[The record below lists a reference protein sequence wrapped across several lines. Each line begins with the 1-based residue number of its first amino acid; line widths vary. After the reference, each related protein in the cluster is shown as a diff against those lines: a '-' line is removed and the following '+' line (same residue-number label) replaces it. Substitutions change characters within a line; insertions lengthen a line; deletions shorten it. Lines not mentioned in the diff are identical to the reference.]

1 LHITAS
7 DGSVETFVV
16 PLQQYSAPEGYKGFV
31 EGDGYVA
38 MEAGSTAKR
47 TSMDDYDFV
56 EMDNYGRTKSGLE
69 MFPMT
74 AQNFTVG
81 AGPSL
86 EYDFLTHSASQPVN
100 ITLDI
105 GPSLNFLGK
114 NKTLAFGFSLD
125 DSKPLIIRPVPT
137 LGINEVMHLP
147 AAVGAV
153 PYDWYTVVENE
164 VRKVVIPVEDLGP
177 GEHTITLYGMTTGVI
192 FERIV
197 VDLGGVKARAGSY
210 LGPPESVRLE

>member
-1 LHITAS
+1 
-7 DGSVETFVV
+7 
-16 PLQQYSAPEGYKGFV
+16 
-31 EGDGYVA
+31 
-38 MEAGSTAKR
+38 
-47 TSMDDYDFV
+47 
-56 EMDNYGRTKSGLE
+56 
-69 MFPMT
+69 
-74 AQNFTVG
+74 
-81 AGPSL
+81 
-86 EYDFLTHSASQPVN
+86 
-100 ITLDI
+100 
-105 GPSLNFLGK
+105 
-114 NKTLAFGFSLD
+114 
-125 DSKPLIIRPVPT
+125 VPT